1 MQLVTTS
8 FVARALATGWL
19 LASACTSKQPEPAPS
34 SAMSWTVDNTTYR
47 ATTATATLRGSS
59 IDLTGV
65 AAAGAS
71 SHAINLSV
79 PAAVGTY
86 STTAPAPAYYYLAY
100 SISAGPSTVLYAA
113 ANGGGSGTG
122 SVTVATFSATD
133 VTGTF
138 AFVGGTASGGPG
150 KVITNGT
157 FAIKR

>member
-1 MQLVTTS
+1 MQLFTAS
-8 FVARALATGWL
+8 FTARALATGWL
-19 LASACTSKQPEPAPS
+19 LASACTSKQPEPAPA

-47 ATTATATLRGSS
+47 ATTATAVLRGSA

-79 PAAVGTY
+79 PAAVGIY
-86 STTAPAPAYYYLAY
+86 STSAPAPAYYYLAY
-100 SISAGPSTVLYAA
+100 SISAGSNYVIFSA

-133 VTGTF
+133 ITGTF

-150 KVITNGT
+150 KTITSGT